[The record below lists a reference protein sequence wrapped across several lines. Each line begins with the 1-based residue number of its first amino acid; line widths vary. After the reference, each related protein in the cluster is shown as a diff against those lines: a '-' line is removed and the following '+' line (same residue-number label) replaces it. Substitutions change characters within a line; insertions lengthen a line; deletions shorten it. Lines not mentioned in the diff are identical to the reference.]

1 MALTSIVGVVFEWC
15 RCCFITIW
23 LPLPMAQENK
33 AHLEHSAS
41 LDLEECAAVSLV
53 FFFLNTSLVLFFY

>member
-1 MALTSIVGVVFEWC
+1 
-15 RCCFITIW
+15 
-23 LPLPMAQENK
+23 MAQENK

-53 FFFLNTSLVLFFY
+53 FFFLIQV

>member
-1 MALTSIVGVVFEWC
+1 MALTSIVGVVFEWS

-53 FFFLNTSLVLFFY
+53 FFF